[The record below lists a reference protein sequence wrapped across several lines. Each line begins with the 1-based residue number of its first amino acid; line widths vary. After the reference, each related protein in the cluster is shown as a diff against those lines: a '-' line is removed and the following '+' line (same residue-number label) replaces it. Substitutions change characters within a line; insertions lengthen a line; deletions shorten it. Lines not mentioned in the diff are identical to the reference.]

1 MDLYDFFGLYKEDNK
16 MDMYERW
23 ALKDM
28 DARKYIKYSDMYGSF
43 KEDSKM
49 NTYKP
54 DDKKKSTPTK
64 MIGTAKK
71 VIYDPN
77 AGVTVVLWN
86 DGTKTIVRASE
97 GDPHDPYL
105 GYCVAFTKK
114 FHGTN
119 SALKR
124 KLENILVIT
133 EKKAEE

>member
-1 MDLYDFFGLYKEDNK
+1 MNLYDFFGLSKEDNK

-23 ALKDM
+23 AIQDR
-28 DARKYIKYSDMYGSF
+28 DTREYIKYSGIYGSF
-43 KEDSKM
+43 KEDNEM
-49 NTYKP
+49 NTYKR
-54 DDKKKSTPTK
+54 DDKKKSEPTK
-64 MIGTAKK
+64 SIGVAKK

-77 AGVTVVLWN
+77 AGVTVVLWD

-124 KLENILVIT
+124 KLENVLVIT
-133 EKKAEE
+133 EKKAE

>member
-1 MDLYDFFGLYKEDNK
+1 MDLYEQ
-16 MDMYERW
+16 W
-23 ALKDM
+23 ALQNI
-28 DARKYIKYSDMYGSF
+28 DARKYIRYSGIYGLL
-43 KEDSKM
+43 KEEDNEM

-54 DDKKKSTPTK
+54 DDKKKSEPTK
-64 MIGTAKK
+64 SICTAKK

-77 AGVTVVLWN
+77 AGVTVVLWD

-105 GYCVAFTKK
+105 GYCVAFAKK

>member
-1 MDLYDFFGLYKEDNK
+1 MDLYEQWALQDRAAREYIRYSGIYGLIKEDN
-16 MDMYERW
+16 E
-23 ALKDM
+23 
-28 DARKYIKYSDMYGSF
+28 
-43 KEDSKM
+43 M
-49 NTYKP
+49 NTRKP
-54 DDKKKSTPTK
+54 VDKKESTPTK
-64 MIGTAKK
+64 SIGTAKK

-77 AGVTVVLWN
+77 AGVTVVLWD

-105 GYCVAFTKK
+105 GYCIAFTKK

-133 EKKAEE
+133 EKKTEE

>member
-1 MDLYDFFGLYKEDNK
+1 

-23 ALKDM
+23 ALKDT
-28 DARKYIKYSDMYGSF
+28 DAREYIRYSDMYGSF
-43 KEDSKM
+43 KFKKDSEM

-54 DDKKKSTPTK
+54 DDKKKSEPTK
-64 MIGTAKK
+64 SIGVAKK
-71 VIYDPN
+71 VIYSPN
-77 AGVTVVLWN
+77 SGVTVVLWG

-124 KLENILVIT
+124 KLENILVVIG
-133 EKKAEE
+133 KKAEE

>member
-1 MDLYDFFGLYKEDNK
+1 MDL
-16 MDMYERW
+16 YERW

-77 AGVTVVLWN
+77 AGVTVVLWD

-105 GYCVAFTKK
+105 GYCIAFTKK